1 LNEFNNTVFD
11 QISNSY
17 KKLPEPMPEPTPL
30 PEPSID
36 SITTPS
42 SSVESTTDE
51 EDLVTPTS
59 HSDKYEE
66 EETDGDYD
74 DHESSSIATVRKFNQ
89 IILYN
94 LFFPVLV
101 T

>member
-1 LNEFNNTVFD
+1 MDEFNNTVFD

-17 KKLPEPMPEPTPL
+17 KKLPEPIPEPTPL

-42 SSVESTTDE
+42 TPVEPTTDE
-51 EDLVTPTS
+51 EDSVIPRP
-59 HSDKYEE
+59 HSDKNEE
-66 EETDGDYD
+66 EDSDGDYEY
-74 DHESSSIATVRKFNQ
+74 HESSTIATVRRFKQILLFNLSYS
-89 IILYN
+89 IS
-94 LFFPVLV
+94 V

>member
-1 LNEFNNTVFD
+1 
-11 QISNSY
+11 
-17 KKLPEPMPEPTPL
+17 MPEPTPL